1 MPASEFALYLVPA
14 IVGFCSLCALIVMAV
29 ACVAKRADEDRAEMR
44 EQEIDDLYT
53 VWSLD
58 AYRERRGIR

>member
-1 MPASEFALYLVPA
+1 MPAFEFALYCVPV
-14 IVGFCSLCALIVMAV
+14 IVGFCSLCLLIVMAMAWV
-29 ACVAKRADEDRAEMR
+29 VKRADEDRAEMR